1 MPNAMTEHSKRLR
14 SETAKARRARL
25 RDLSAVLLDT
35 DDNAKLEALRA
46 WYGKDKLAT
55 LNDTVKRLI
64 RDAYKLL
71 PPEAKIKANQT
82 ELFYK

>member
-1 MPNAMTEHSKRLR
+1 MIMQ
-14 SETAKARRARL
+14 
-25 RDLSAVLLDT
+25 
-35 DDNAKLEALRA
+35 KLEALRA

-82 ELFYK
+82 ELFSK